1 MDCKKCGKE
10 VDKKQKVF
18 AKKDSQLC
26 RQWIIIYENAV
37 IIYFKVQLGNRKR

>member
-26 RQWIIIYENAV
+26 RQQTVNNYLRKCSYYLFQSIIG
-37 IIYFKVQLGNRKR
+37 K